1 MFSKLSALRTLFGA
15 GGSSRR
21 YDLKQKILEKAADD
35 SGTSSTTQ
43 VEADGSTGWRSF
55 SRKVQTAAEAQDDR
69 ASKAHDAERDSDSD
83 ARTRDG
89 MRLDVRRI
97 DEVYDRKK
105 CAWVTRDT
113 PTQKKK
119 TDTDRYA
126 EYAFTLNR
134 RITENGDNPPII
146 KTSLDIRSTYL
157 RDVGSA
163 VIGANYGIS
172 WASKPLQVIVIGQ
185 NITIHALTYL
195 LCRLKTKC
203 SLRVCPSFRITT
215 TL

>member
-1 MFSKLSALRTLFGA
+1 MFSKLSALRSLFGS
-15 GGSSRR
+15 GSSRR
-21 YDLKQKILEKAADD
+21 YDSKQKILEKAADD
-35 SGTSSTTQ
+35 ASSTTQ
-43 VEADGSTGWRSF
+43 VEADGSTGWKSF
-55 SRKVQTAAEAQDDR
+55 SRKVQNAAE
-69 ASKAHDAERDSDSD
+69 SHDISDSKEQDADRD

-172 WASKPLQVIVIGQ
+172 WASKPLQVT
-185 NITIHALTYL
+185 TIDYNPSARSLTYTLERSKIKSL
-195 LCRLKTKC
+195 LRAY
-203 SLRVCPSFRITT
+203 PSFRTTITH
-215 TL
+215 

>member
-1 MFSKLSALRTLFGA
+1 MFSKLSALRTLFGS
-15 GGSSRR
+15 GSSKR

-35 SGTSSTTQ
+35 ASSTTQ
-43 VEADGSTGWRSF
+43 VEADGSTGWKSF
-55 SRKVQTAAEAQDDR
+55 SRKVQSAAESHDNPGSKEQDTDR
-69 ASKAHDAERDSDSD
+69 DG
-83 ARTRDG
+83 RTWEG

-119 TDTDRYA
+119 TDSDRYA

-172 WASKPLQVIVIGQ
+172 WASKPLQVIAIGQ
-185 NITIHALTYL
+185 KHN
-195 LCRLKTKC
+195 R
-203 SLRVCPSFRITT
+203 SRVNVSTS
-215 TL
+215 